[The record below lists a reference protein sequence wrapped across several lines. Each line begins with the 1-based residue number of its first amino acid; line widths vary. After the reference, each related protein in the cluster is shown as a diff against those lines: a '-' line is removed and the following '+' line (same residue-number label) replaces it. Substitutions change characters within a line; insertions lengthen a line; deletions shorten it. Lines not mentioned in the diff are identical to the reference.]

1 MNKFYLYIFILL
13 CFIFAI
19 SYYNAYCSSYYANN
33 YNNFTNSGDITN
45 NTNITENFSQKNG
58 GNSDN
63 SKNSISNSTI
73 VLLGDSM
80 LKNNYY
86 VSNDKN
92 VEELLKQ
99 QTSANCL
106 NYAQD
111 GAIISDCYAQLDEI
125 PLTVDTSKTFIC
137 LSIGGND
144 ILNYYAN
151 KNVNNDE
158 YIKSQIS
165 VIMDKYK
172 KLVEAIKSRFSYATL
187 ILFDI
192 YYPTSEEYKKYYS
205 AIRIWNKMQYKY
217 AKQNNIR
224 MVEVSK
230 LLNKKEDFNNKIEP
244 SEEGGQK
251 IVTAIV
257 RSISTK

>member
-1 MNKFYLYIFILL
+1 MAELVETPEATDNDSVPVINHE
-13 CFIFAI
+13 AEVV
-19 SYYNAYCSSYYANN
+19 
-33 YNNFTNSGDITN
+33 
-45 NTNITENFSQKNG
+45 TEEP
-58 GNSDN
+58 
-63 SKNSISNSTI
+63 IEAP
-73 VLLGDSM
+73 LGIE
-80 LKNNYY
+80 
-86 VSNDKN
+86 
-92 VEELLKQ
+92 VEEDEEEDLPEKYRGKSLK
-99 QTSANCL
+99 
-106 NYAQD
+106 
-111 GAIISDCYAQLDEI
+111 
-125 PLTVDTSKTFIC
+125 
-137 LSIGGND
+137 D
-144 ILNYYAN
+144 IVFMHQEAEKALGR
-151 KNVNNDE
+151 KGSEVGELRKVVDE

>member
-33 YNNFTNSGDITN
+33 YDNFTNSGDITN
-45 NTNITENFSQKNG
+45 ITENFYQKNG
-58 GNSDN
+58 DI

-92 VEELLKQ
+92 VEQVLKQ

-111 GAIISDCYAQLDEI
+111 GAIISDCYAQIDEI
-125 PLTVDTSKTFIC
+125 PLTVDTPKTFIC

-205 AIRIWNKMQYKY
+205 AIRIWNNMQYKY
-217 AKQNNIR
+217 VKQNNIR
-224 MVEVSK
+224 VVEVSK
-230 LLNKKEDFNNKIEP
+230 LLNKKEDFINKIEP